1 MNEAVGY
8 ALLVVLGI
16 AIVSSTVMIFNNLQA
31 SLVSVAIESEAS
43 RIIEYI
49 SDNVLL
55 AYKVVLEGAN
65 ITLTLELPSSIQGY
79 HYIIEFNTSV
89 GGERQIILSI
99 PTKNLSIIKK
109 LNTMDS
115 SIVFQG
121 QVDSLDLIRGKTPVI
136 TATPS
141 SIVLEVVS
149 GG

>member
-16 AIVSSTVMIFNNLQA
+16 AIVSSTVIMFNNLQA
-31 SLVSVAIESEAS
+31 SLASVAVDSEMN

-49 SDNVLL
+49 SNNVLL
-55 AYKVVLEGAN
+55 AYKVALEGSN

-79 HYIIEFNTSV
+79 SYTIKFNTSV
-89 GGERQIILSI
+89 DGVKQIVLSI
-99 PTKNLSIIKK
+99 STKKLSVIKK
-109 LNTMDS
+109 LNTIDG
-115 SIVFQG
+115 SITFQG
-121 QVDSLDLIRGKTPVI
+121 QIDSVDLRRGKIPVI
-136 TATPS
+136 TATPG